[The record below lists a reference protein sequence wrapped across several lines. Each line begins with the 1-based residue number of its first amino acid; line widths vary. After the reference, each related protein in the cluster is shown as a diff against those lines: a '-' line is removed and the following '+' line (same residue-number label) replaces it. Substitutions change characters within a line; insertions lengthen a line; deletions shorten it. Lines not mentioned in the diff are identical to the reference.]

1 MPTLEELT
9 SEEIEERLSAAPD
22 ALGITLVNVET
33 GAMWHSAGQTIYSP
47 QAQPDTSH
55 FWEGPF
61 NLEVP
66 SNARV

>member
-1 MPTLEELT
+1 MLLEELT
-9 SEEIEERLSAAPD
+9 PEQIKERLSAAPD

-61 NLEVP
+61 DLEAL